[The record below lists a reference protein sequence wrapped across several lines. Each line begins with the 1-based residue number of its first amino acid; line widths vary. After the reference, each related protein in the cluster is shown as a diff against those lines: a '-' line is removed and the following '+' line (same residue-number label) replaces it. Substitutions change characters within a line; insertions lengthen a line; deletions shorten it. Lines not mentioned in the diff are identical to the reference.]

1 MAEPIETIKPTPVAF
16 KGGKITTDNR
26 QAKAGVLAQVRG
38 QAVGMDAGDY
48 EVMLVPAGTPVLEG
62 QVIAKFAS
70 ETPPIGQVNNVTVIV
85 HVSNAGRPQ
94 IAEKV

>member
-1 MAEPIETIKPTPVAF
+1 MADLTTSADF
-16 KGGKITTDNR
+16 YGGKVTSDTR
-26 QAKAGVLAQVRG
+26 AVCVGALAQVRG